1 MDGLPGQ
8 LAQLA
13 ERKFRAKTVHRNVHR
28 LVKAI
33 WDKGEEEAEVIG
45 NEGVKVVG
53 NTGLEPV
60 TSSMS
65 RKRSSQLS

>member
-13 ERKFRAKTVHRNVHR
+13 ESIFPAKTVHRNVHR
-28 LVKAI
+28 LVKAV
-33 WDKGEEEAEVIG
+33 WDKNGNDTEVIG
-45 NEGVKVVG
+45 IEWVKMVG

-65 RKRSSQLS
+65 IRPDEC